1 MNSNLRY
8 EHLKRITETQKP
20 WRGTIDKYPFS
31 DRNHNYKYFYPREVN
46 GEIEYHVGYYH
57 KWEMQ
62 SMTTEEFNTKKS
74 SMDSKELKKW
84 REQEKWN
91 TDARTYEPTGY
102 YEKDVK
108 NPKVDLIIRS
118 DNTVEIVTNNF
129 HQGMRMIFSAYSYS
143 NGVFQSSIAH
153 GGIVYGRRDNGVD
166 IRIPIFKHMR
176 FNMDTMAIHESSKY
190 LATYNTVDRK
200 KSKEAM
206 NIYQDKLNGAY
217 AFITCMDRESFN
229 QDKEEVTNE
238 LFANTE
244 SRNHY
249 YWGKEQRDS
258 AVAIAEKIFFE
269 KPVEAIYVYM
279 KAFNVGYYMSS
290 LAQPSDWIRTFKKK
304 FAKYIHVKHDTFTKD
319 YLTHL
324 ENFKSSPWNI
334 DITIDGKMVERLT

>member
-20 WRGTIDKYPFS
+20 YRGTTDKYPFD
-31 DRNHNYKYFYPREVN
+31 DRKHNYKYFYPREVN
-46 GEIEYHVGYYH
+46 GETEYHVGYYH
-57 KWEMQ
+57 KWETET
-62 SMTTEEFNTKKS
+62 MTAEEFNAKKS
-74 SMDSKELKKW
+74 SMAKGELKKW
-84 REQEKWN
+84 REETIWN
-91 TDARTYEPTGY
+91 KDSNVVETTGNY
-102 YEKDVK
+102 MKDFK
-108 NPKVDLIIRS
+108 NPKIDLIIRS
-118 DNTVEIVTNNF
+118 DNTVEIVTNML
-129 HQGMRMIFSAYSYS
+129 HQGMRMIFSAWNYA
-143 NGVFQSSIAH
+143 NGVFQSSVAH
-153 GGIVYGRRDNGVD
+153 GGIVYRRKDNGTV
-166 IRIPIFKHMR
+166 IAIPIFKHIR

-249 YWGKEQRDS
+249 YWGKEQRNS

-279 KAFNVGYYMSS
+279 KAFNVGYYTSS
-290 LAQPSDWIRTFKKK
+290 QAQPSDWIKTFKKK
-304 FAKYIHVKHDTFTKD
+304 FAKYIHVKHDTFTRE

>member
-20 WRGTIDKYPFS
+20 YRGTTDKYPFA

-57 KWEMQ
+57 KWE
-62 SMTTEEFNTKKS
+62 SETMTAEEFNVKKN
-74 SMDSKELKKW
+74 SMAKGERKKW
-84 REQEKWN
+84 REETIWKK
-91 TDARTYEPTGY
+91 DSSGIERTGNYI
-102 YEKDVK
+102 KDFK

-118 DNTVEIVTNNF
+118 DNTVEIVTDSF
-129 HQGMRMIFSAYSYS
+129 HQGMRMIFSAWNYA
-143 NGVFQSSIAH
+143 NGVFQSSVGH
-153 GGIVYGRRDNGVD
+153 GGIIYRRKDNGTV
-166 IRIPIFKHMR
+166 IAIPIFKHIR

-190 LATYNTVDRK
+190 LATYKTVDRK

-217 AFITCMDRESFN
+217 AFITCMDKESFN

-238 LFANTE
+238 LIGID
-244 SRNHY
+244 NHY
-249 YWGKEQRDS
+249 YWGKEKRDS
-258 AVAIAEKIFFE
+258 AIGLADKIFFE
-269 KPVEAIYVYM
+269 KPVEAIYTYM
-279 KAFNVGYYMSS
+279 KAFNVGYYMSRQ
-290 LAQPSDWIRTFKKK
+290 AEPSDWIKGFKKK

-334 DITIDGKMVERLT
+334 DITINGKLVERLT

>member
-20 WRGTIDKYPFS
+20 YRGTTDKYPFA

-57 KWEMQ
+57 KWQTET
-62 SMTTEEFNTKKS
+62 MTTEEFNIKKS
-74 SMDSKELKKW
+74 SMAKVEIKKW
-84 REQEKWN
+84 REETTWN
-91 TDARTYEPTGY
+91 KDSSKVEMTGNY
-102 YEKDVK
+102 IKDVK
-108 NPKVDLIIRS
+108 NPKVDLIIRA
-118 DNTVEIVTNNF
+118 DNTVEIVTTTL
-129 HQGMRMIFSAYSYS
+129 HQGMRMIYSAWNYAH
-143 NGVFQSSIAH
+143 GVFQSSVNH
-153 GGIVYGRRDNGVD
+153 GGVVYKRRDSRGD
-166 IRIPIFKHMR
+166 TRIPIFKHIR

-217 AFITCMDRESFN
+217 AFISCMDRQSFN

-238 LFANTE
+238 LIPDN
-244 SRNHY
+244 SH
-249 YWGKEQRDS
+249 YWGKEQRHKS
-258 AVAIAEKIFFE
+258 EVIADKIFFE

-279 KAFNVGYYMSS
+279 KAFNVGYYMRSQ
-290 LAQPSDWIRTFKKK
+290 AETNDWVTGFKKK
-304 FAKYIHVKHDTFTKD
+304 FAKYIQVKHDTFTKK
-319 YLTHL
+319 YLTHQ

>member
-1 MNSNLRY
+1 MNNELKY
-8 EHLKRITETQKP
+8 ERLKRITETQKP

-57 KWEMQ
+57 KWQTE
-62 SMTTEEFNTKKS
+62 SMTTEEFNAKKG
-74 SMDSKELKKW
+74 SMDSKEFKKW
-84 REQEKWN
+84 REKEKWDSN
-91 TDARTYEPTGY
+91 ARTYEPTGY

-118 DNTVEIVTNNF
+118 DNTVEIVTDSF

-143 NGVFQSSIAH
+143 NGVFQSSVNH
-153 GGIVYGRRDNGVD
+153 GGIVYGRRDSRGD

-176 FNMDTMAIHESSKY
+176 FNMDTMEVHPSSKY
-190 LATYNTVDRK
+190 IATYNTVDRK

-206 NIYQDKLNGAY
+206 SIYQDKLNGAF
-217 AFITCMDRESFN
+217 AFITCMDKESFN
-229 QDKEEVTNE
+229 QDREEVVEE
-238 LFANTE
+238 LIPDNKGSHWWSDAM
-244 SRNHY
+244 R
-249 YWGKEQRDS
+249 KE
-258 AVAIAEKIFFE
+258 AISLADNIFFE
-269 KPVEAIYVYM
+269 KPVEAIYTYM

-290 LAQPSDWIRTFKKK
+290 LADPSDWIKGFKKK
-304 FAKYIHVKHDTFTKD
+304 FAKYIHVKHDTFTKE

-334 DITIDGKMVERLT
+334 DITINGKMVERLK

>member
-20 WRGTIDKYPFS
+20 YRGTTDKYPFA

-57 KWEMQ
+57 KWE
-62 SMTTEEFNTKKS
+62 SETMTAEEFNAKKS
-74 SMDSKELKKW
+74 SMAKGERKKW
-84 REQEKWN
+84 REETIWKK
-91 TDARTYEPTGY
+91 DSSGIERTGNFI
-102 YEKDVK
+102 KDFK

-118 DNTVEIVTNNF
+118 DNTVEIVTNSF
-129 HQGMRMIFSAYSYS
+129 HQGMRMIFSAWNYA
-143 NGVFQSSIAH
+143 NGVFQSSVEH
-153 GGIVYGRRDNGVD
+153 GGIVYGRRDSRGD
-166 IRIPIFKHMR
+166 TRIPIFKHMR

-190 LATYNTVDRK
+190 LATYSTVDRK

-217 AFITCMDRESFN
+217 AFITCMDRETFN

-238 LFANTE
+238 LIE
-244 SRNHY
+244 IDNHY
-249 YWGKEQRDS
+249 YWGKEKRDG
-258 AVAIAEKIFFE
+258 ALLIADKIFFE

-279 KAFNVGYYMSS
+279 KALNVGYYTSS
-290 LAQPSDWIRTFKKK
+290 QAQPSDWINGFKKK
-304 FAKYIHVKHDTFTKD
+304 FAKYIHVKHDTFTKK

>member
-20 WRGTIDKYPFS
+20 YRGTTDKYPFA

-57 KWEMQ
+57 KWE
-62 SMTTEEFNTKKS
+62 SETMTAEEFNAKKS
-74 SMDSKELKKW
+74 SMAKGERKKW
-84 REQEKWN
+84 REETIWKK
-91 TDARTYEPTGY
+91 DSSGIERTGNYI
-102 YEKDVK
+102 KDFK
-108 NPKVDLIIRS
+108 IPKVDLIIRS
-118 DNTVEIVTNNF
+118 DNTVEIVTNSF
-129 HQGMRMIFSAYSYS
+129 HQGMRMIFSAWNYA
-143 NGVFQSSIAH
+143 NGVFQSSVEH
-153 GGIVYGRRDNGVD
+153 GGIVYGRRDSRGD
-166 IRIPIFKHMR
+166 TRIPIFKHMR

-190 LATYNTVDRK
+190 LATYSTVDRK

-217 AFITCMDRESFN
+217 AFITCMDRETFN

-238 LFANTE
+238 LIE
-244 SRNHY
+244 IDNHY
-249 YWGKEQRDS
+249 YWGKEKRDG
-258 AVAIAEKIFFE
+258 ALLIADKIFFE

-279 KAFNVGYYMSS
+279 KALNVGYYTSS
-290 LAQPSDWIRTFKKK
+290 QAQPSDWINGFKKK
-304 FAKYIHVKHDTFTKD
+304 FAKYIHVKHDTFTKK